1 MLLLKRASILFFVA
15 WGLLG
20 GCGNSP
26 EKTAE
31 HYYQEGLRL
40 RSNRRF
46 QEALQYFQA
55 AVGQSSEH
63 IGAQLELGILLCRYG
78 EYAQCIKH
86 LLKAHELAPQESRA
100 ASYLGYAY
108 QQRRNWRLAE
118 SYYTAALQ
126 LAPNLADVRQY
137 LTDVLERQGKLE
149 QAAQTLQALLD
160 YNPKYAR
167 AAIVHARIATF
178 RQPENPETHVQ
189 LADAHVRGDEIE
201 QGLHAYRRAVPNGS
215 DDGEL
220 FARFGVFC
228 AERQQFAAAATY
240 LTHAIEQGRND
251 DAELWWWL
259 ATSYDALGDMAA
271 AIEAYRAVLAYQ
283 PDYAGVRQH
292 VVALLEQNNQP
303 AEAADL
309 LEQDVYA
316 GRRTDVN
323 AVWEQILRLR
333 GEDSQKAVVQLTQA
347 GHDEFLVNVVVDAG
361 QTATFLLDPQSEYTI
376 ISEELAEQLKILL
389 SANTS
394 VVHFSYRGQRHTPY
408 LVNLSSVMIGQLA
421 VRNVKTLVLD
431 LSDVTPP
438 IDGVLG
444 GNFLK
449 HFDTRI
455 EREHHLF
462 VLTKP

>member
-1 MLLLKRASILFFVA
+1 MSRSKRAMILFIVA
-15 WGLLG
+15 WGFLG
-20 GCGNSP
+20 GCKYSP
-26 EKTAE
+26 EETAE
-31 HYYQEGLRL
+31 YYYQEGSRL
-40 RSNRRF
+40 KSNRRF

-55 AVGQSSEH
+55 AVDQSSEH
-63 IGAQLELGILLCRYG
+63 VGAHLELGILLCRYG
-78 EYAQCIKH
+78 EYAQCIKR
-86 LLKAHELAPQESRA
+86 LLKAYELAPQESRA

-118 SYYTAALQ
+118 SYYAAAIQ
-126 LAPNLADVRQY
+126 LAPNLTDVRQY
-137 LTDVLERQGKLE
+137 LTDVFERQGKLE
-149 QAAQTLQALLD
+149 QAAQTLQTLLD
-160 YNPKYAR
+160 DNPNYEG
-167 AAIVHARIATF
+167 AAVIHARIATF
-178 RQPENPETHVQ
+178 RQPENPETHAQ
-189 LADAHVRGDEIE
+189 LADAHVRRGEIK

-215 DDGEL
+215 DDGEVL
-220 FARFGVFC
+220 ARFGVFC
-228 AERQQFAAAATY
+228 AERQQFDAAITY
-240 LTHAIEQGRND
+240 LTQAIEAGRND

-259 ATSYDALGDMAA
+259 ATSYDALDDIAA
-271 AIEAYRAVLAYQ
+271 AITAYRNVLAYQ
-283 PDYAGVRQH
+283 PDYDGIRQH
-292 VVALLEQNNQP
+292 VIALLEQNGQS

-316 GRRTDVN
+316 ERAPDVN
-323 AVWEQILRLR
+323 AAWEQILRLR
-333 GEDSQKAVVQLTQA
+333 GQDSEKAVVQLTQA
-347 GHDEFLVNVVVDAG
+347 GYDEFLVNVTVNAE

-376 ISEELAEQLKILL
+376 MSEELAERLKILL

-394 VVHFSYRGQRHTPY
+394 VVHFYYRGQRQTPY

-444 GNFLK
+444 KNFLK
-449 HFDTRI
+449 HFETRI